1 MGLTGVELFA
11 IKRFGQQAYLC
22 ACGQRPL
29 SQWKAISLL
38 QHHLLL
44 RGKAQPVTH
53 PLHPHTMLLAGQR

>member
-29 SQWKAISLL
+29 PQRKAISIL
-38 QHHLLL
+38 QRHLLL
-44 RGKAQPVTH
+44 RGKVQLVTH
-53 PLHPHTMLLAGQR
+53 PLQPHTMLLAEQR